1 MKIFI
6 DTADPAAIK
15 VFAQMGI
22 LSGVTTNPTLLVKQI
37 SSEAKLSSAR
47 PAFERQKEILRE
59 ICDVA
64 PIVVLAEPVSA
75 SADKIIKE
83 AEFLC
88 GISKYIVAKI
98 PLTDEGLKAASVLT
112 SRKIRVAFTLVFSPS
127 QALLAAA
134 AGADYI
140 CPFVGRLDD
149 AGQKGVE
156 VIEDIAS
163 IYASN
168 GIKTR
173 IVAAS
178 IRNIEHVVECAR
190 RGAYAATVPPQII
203 EEMIKHELT
212 AKGVERFTADW
223 TKVAG

>member
-1 MKIFI
+1 
-6 DTADPAAIK
+6 
-15 VFAQMGI
+15 
-22 LSGVTTNPTLLVKQI
+22 
-37 SSEAKLSSAR
+37 
-47 PAFERQKEILRE
+47 
-59 ICDVA
+59 
-64 PIVVLAEPVSA
+64 AEPVSA

-88 GISKYIVAKI
+88 GISKRIVAKI

-156 VIEDIAS
+156 VIGNIAS
-163 IYASN
+163 IYVSN

-178 IRNIEHVVECAR
+178 IRNIEHVVGCAG